1 MIDMTEF
8 TRAVKRVAVQA
19 VKETV
24 PANAVFGTVV
34 SPEPLQIAVGY
45 EKPIYG
51 ELLILPSSFR
61 KNTNTTTSGGNPSHT
76 HTIEIDNSL
85 KMGDKVALLKM
96 QGGQRH
102 IVLGVV

>member
-34 SPEPLQIAVGY
+34 STEPLQIDVGY

-51 ELLILPSSFR
+51 ELLVLPSSFG
-61 KNTNTTTSGGNPSHT
+61 KNTHTTTSGG

>member
-1 MIDMTEF
+1 MIDITEF

-34 SPEPLQIAVGY
+34 SAEPLQIDVGY
-45 EKPIYG
+45 EKPISG
-51 ELLILPSSFR
+51 SLIILPLCFD
-61 KNTNTTTSGGNPSHT
+61 KKTYTTTSSGSPPHR
-76 HTIEIDNSL
+76 HTIE
-85 KMGDKVALLKM
+85 DKVALLKM

-102 IVLGVV
+102 VVLGVV

>member
-1 MIDMTEF
+1 MIEITEF

-34 SPEPLQIAVGY
+34 SAEPLQIDVGY
-45 EKPIYG
+45 EKPISG
-51 ELLILPSSFR
+51 SLIILPLCFD
-61 KNTNTTTSGGNPSHT
+61 KKTYTTTSSGNPPHR

-85 KMGDKVALLKM
+85 KVGDKVALLKM

-102 IVLGVV
+102 VVLGVV

>member
-34 SPEPLQIAVGY
+34 STEPLQIDVGY
-45 EKPIYG
+45 
-51 ELLILPSSFR
+51 
-61 KNTNTTTSGGNPSHT
+61 
-76 HTIEIDNSL
+76 
-85 KMGDKVALLKM
+85 
-96 QGGQRH
+96 
-102 IVLGVV
+102 

>member
-34 SPEPLQIAVGY
+34 STEPLQIDDRIRKTNLWGTIGITIKFWKKY
-45 EKPIYG
+45 SYYDQRGKPVSY
-51 ELLILPSSFR
+51 
-61 KNTNTTTSGGNPSHT
+61 T
-76 HTIEIDNSL
+76 HD
-85 KMGDKVALLKM
+85 
-96 QGGQRH
+96 
-102 IVLGVV
+102 